1 MSMLDETRIAA
12 LVDRF
17 YDKVRADAAIGP
29 IFNAAV
35 HDWDEHKALLTRFW
49 CSVALRA
56 GSYQGN
62 PMAVHRAQPAIR
74 TEHFVRWLQLW
85 RETTAEV
92 LDAEGAQEMQDYAQR
107 IGRGL
112 SMGMGL
118 APPMQA
124 AQPFGIP
131 VVGVVR
137 S

>member
-1 MSMLDETRIAA
+1 MSMLDETRLAT

-17 YDKVRADAAIGP
+17 YEKVRVDPDLGP

-56 GSYQGN
+56 GTYQGN
-62 PMAVHRAQPAIR
+62 PMAAHRAQPAIR
-74 TEHFVRWLQLW
+74 TEHFARWLALW
-85 RETTAEV
+85 QETTGEV
-92 LDAEGAQEMQDYAQR
+92 LDLEAAEEMRGYAQR

-118 APPMQA
+118 APPMAA
-124 AQPFGIP
+124 AQPFGLRI
-131 VVGVVR
+131 VGAG
-137 S
+137 